1 MVNAKYLGIIAA
13 MEQHITLH
21 IVGGTTRSRA
31 EQARLAF
38 SLGYHAEVYA
48 ELAELLDRPMRDGV
62 IVASGEALTNGV
74 SGLIDRLGEAGIWL
88 PVIASSDNPDVREVV
103 TAMKGGA
110 IDFLPLPMTRE
121 GFANLLKQVEKDVSP
136 YAIAR
141 RKLVEARGRIERLSK
156 REREVLDWLSEGC
169 SNKAIA
175 RALDISPRTVEIHRA
190 NMMDKLGANHS
201 AEAVRLQLEAQLQS
215 TAKTP
220 EPAPS
225 EDDTGG
231 GAIFPEERSG
241 GGFQPERHRK
251 FG

>member
-1 MVNAKYLGIIAA
+1 

-48 ELAELLDRPMRDGV
+48 ELAELLDRPLRDGV
-62 IVASGEALTNGV
+62 IVASGEALTKGV
-74 SGLIDRLGEAGIWL
+74 SSLVDRLGEAGIWL
-88 PVIASSDNPDVREVV
+88 PVVASSDNPGVRDVVN
-103 TAMKGGA
+103 AMKGGA
-110 IDFLPLPMTRE
+110 IDYLPLPMTRE
-121 GFANLLKQVEKDVSP
+121 GFANLLKQVEIDAAP
-136 YAIAR
+136 YAMAR
-141 RKLVEARGRIERLSK
+141 RKLVDARGRIARLSK

-201 AEAVRLQLEAQLQS
+201 AEAVRLQLEAQLPS
-215 TAKTP
+215 TARDEEQ
-220 EPAPS
+220 EPVPS
-225 EDDTGG
+225 GG
-231 GAIFPEERSG
+231 GDGPVFPDERSG
-241 GGFQPERHRK
+241 SSFQPERHRR